1 MRKHEEAFQRKKGK
15 WNWLL
20 VSFELIDGAKLF
32 NTKPFQIPQ
41 SLYKTL
47 KKEIE
52 KLVDEGALGPIKAL
66 EWACLTFAIPKKDK
80 MICMVS
86 DLWGIN
92 QLIKRK
98 PYPVLLIQDIMPS
111 IGKFRFTTAIDLVMG
126 YYSMGL
132 APAAKEKCVI
142 CLPWGI
148 YQYEV
153 LPMELVVSSQMFSNK
168 QWGT

>member
-1 MRKHEEAFQRKKGK
+1 
-15 WNWLL
+15 
-20 VSFELIDGAKLF
+20 
-32 NTKPFQIPQ
+32 
-41 SLYKTL
+41 
-47 KKEIE
+47 
-52 KLVDEGALGPIKAL
+52 
-66 EWACLTFAIPKKDK
+66 
-80 MICMVS
+80 
-86 DLWGIN
+86 
-92 QLIKRK
+92 
-98 PYPVLLIQDIMPS
+98 MPS